1 MLAPRP
7 RQLIL
12 RLLLGAGGAPLTAR
26 DAVRACALFAIP
38 ANGVRVALVRLVA
51 AGLVEP
57 VERGA
62 YGLGPSASTLA
73 ADVAAWRD
81 ANARTREW
89 TGHWVAVHVGAL
101 GRSNRV
107 ALRARVRALGLLGLR
122 EVDRG
127 LHLRP
132 DNLAGGVATV
142 RQRLTRLGLERNAA
156 VFQASGFDADRER
169 RARSLWDGK
178 ALVRG
183 YRTTRARLE
192 RWLANSHRLELE
204 TAARESFLL
213 GDEAIRQLVFDPLL
227 PRPLVDEEARAAF
240 VDTVIR
246 FDAAGQAIWKDFLHG
261 DAATRR
267 TPRSRPATRIALEA
281 LR

>member
-1 MLAPRP
+1 MAPRP
-7 RQLIL
+7 RQLVL

-26 DAVRACALFAIP
+26 DAVRACALFGMP
-38 ANGVRVALVRLVA
+38 ANGVRVALARLAA

-62 YGLGPSASTLA
+62 YRLGRRASTLA

-81 ANARTREW
+81 AKARTTAWRGDW
-89 TGHWVAVHVGAL
+89 IAVHVGAL

-107 ALRARVRALGLLGLR
+107 ALRARSRALGLLGLR
-122 EVDRG
+122 ELDRG

-132 DNLAGGVATV
+132 DNLAGGVAAA
-142 RQRLTRLGLERNAA
+142 RERLTRLGLERDAA
-156 VFQASGFDADRER
+156 VFRAGGFDAEHER
-169 RARSLWDGK
+169 RARALWDGK
-178 ALVRG
+178 ALARG
-183 YRTTRARLE
+183 YRATRVRLE
-192 RWLANSHRLELE
+192 RWLAKAHRLDLD

-240 VDTVIR
+240 VDAVSR
-246 FDAAGQAIWKDFLHG
+246 FDAAGQAIWKDFLS
-261 DAATRR
+261 DTPATRR
-267 TPRSRPATRIALEA
+267 RPVPRAAARTALET
-281 LR
+281 RR

>member
-1 MLAPRP
+1 MAPRP
-7 RQLIL
+7 RQLVL

-26 DAVRACALFAIP
+26 DAVRACALFGMP
-38 ANGVRVALVRLVA
+38 ASGVRVALARLAA

-62 YGLGPSASTLA
+62 YRLGRRASTLA

-81 ANARTREW
+81 AKARTTAWRGDW
-89 TGHWVAVHVGAL
+89 IAVHVGAL

-107 ALRARVRALGLLGLR
+107 ALRARSRALGLLGLR
-122 EVDRG
+122 ELDRG

-132 DNLAGGVATV
+132 DNLAGGVAAA
-142 RQRLTRLGLERNAA
+142 RERLTRLGLERDAA
-156 VFQASGFDADRER
+156 GFRAGGFDAEHER
-169 RARSLWDGK
+169 RARALWDGK
-178 ALVRG
+178 ALARG
-183 YRTTRARLE
+183 YRATRVRLE
-192 RWLANSHRLELE
+192 RWLAQAHRLDLD

-240 VDTVIR
+240 VDAVTR
-246 FDAAGQAIWKDFLHG
+246 FDAAGQAIWKDFLN
-261 DAATRR
+261 DTPATRR
-267 TPRSRPATRIALEA
+267 RPVPRDAARTALET
-281 LR
+281 RR